1 MDSQGANRVVYCMR
15 WSDARNLSTKVLLG
29 CLFVL
34 VLAACDRSSPNV
46 AQQTPATT
54 PSSVPGTGVPS
65 KDTPGTVATSTPSP
79 KGGTALQA
87 QVTSFQVWQ
96 DFMPI
101 VPPSGPPLHATLT
114 ITVNDSGRFTPANA
128 SGTITITRP
137 GGEVIAKAPLTLAQQ
152 ADDLGMAQPGPQSLT
167 FAMAA
172 TSISA
177 TLTENE
183 PVAGEAAITLR
194 QDQFS
199 VKLPET
205 NVMFTH

>member
-1 MDSQGANRVVYCMR
+1 
-15 WSDARNLSTKVLLG
+15 
-29 CLFVL
+29 
-34 VLAACDRSSPNV
+34 
-46 AQQTPATT
+46 
-54 PSSVPGTGVPS
+54 
-65 KDTPGTVATSTPSP
+65 
-79 KGGTALQA
+79 LQA